1 MPRSAKTDRR
11 LRNMAMMID
20 RLGFSAD
27 TLGREP
33 LAAELKTAI
42 RICRACTAE
51 DMCRDWLARA
61 PTAFADAPAFC
72 PNQELFAR
80 ARGERTTA

>member
-1 MPRSAKTDRR
+1 MPRSAKADRR

-33 LAAELKTAI
+33 LAAELRSAV
-42 RICRACTAE
+42 RVCRACTAE
-51 DMCRDWLARA
+51 EMCRDWLAH
-61 PTAFADAPAFC
+61 APAAFDHAPEFC
-72 PNQELFAR
+72 PNQELLAR
-80 ARGERTTA
+80 VRGERTSA